1 MKALPLATLYALL
14 DAMPVARLALNDLDG
29 LPEALPIVFAR
40 VDDSLWSPIDGKPKG
55 PAGAMGRLARL
66 AHSPKVMLVLDHYTE
81 DWSDLWWLRLRA
93 EAEII
98 VGKHPE
104 WLPAVDALAA
114 KYPQY
119 QVTPM
124 LKDEPTMLRFTWQA
138 INWWGA
144 RGKEGIEDWLRA
156 ETR

>member
-1 MKALPLATLYALL
+1 MKPLPIDVLYAVL
-14 DAMPVARLALNDLDG
+14 DTMPVARLALSDLDG
-29 LPEALPIVFAR
+29 APEALPIVFAR

-55 PAGAMGRLARL
+55 PAGQLGRLSRVAQ
-66 AHSPKVMLVLDHYTE
+66 APKVMLVLDHYAE
-81 DWSDLWWLRLRA
+81 NWSDLWWVRLRA
-93 EAEII
+93 RAEII
-98 VGKHPE
+98 IDKHPD
-104 WLPAVDALAA
+104 WLAAIDALNA

-119 QVTPM
+119 QSTPM

-156 ETR
+156 EMN